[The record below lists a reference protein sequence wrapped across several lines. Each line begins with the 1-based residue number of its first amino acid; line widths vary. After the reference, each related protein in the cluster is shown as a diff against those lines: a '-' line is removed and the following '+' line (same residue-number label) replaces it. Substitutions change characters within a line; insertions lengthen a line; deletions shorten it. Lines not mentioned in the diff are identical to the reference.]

1 MYEFYREK
9 GCPLC
14 NQIGF
19 KGRIPLYEV
28 LKVTGE
34 IKAALRQDAGELEI
48 SNLALAEGMI
58 PLAKNALTLLS
69 RGVTSV
75 NEVIKQGFFS

>member
-1 MYEFYREK
+1 
-9 GCPLC
+9 
-14 NQIGF
+14 
-19 KGRIPLYEV
+19 
-28 LKVTGE
+28 
-34 IKAALRQDAGELEI
+34 
-48 SNLALAEGMI
+48 MI